1 MAGYCLGRFERLIE
15 HREAAREP
23 NWITGDLLGY
33 NKTVAVP
40 LASTTE
46 NGQEKIFGPLQQSD
60 LLKPF
65 LMDIA
70 KHGLKYAYEKYDEQV
85 KPVVGSEKTEH
96 PKDVIIVGAGMAGL
110 VAAHE
115 LKRAGH
121 NVTILESRE
130 RVGGRIK
137 TYDHKD
143 GFKQGLHAD
152 GEYITM
158 PLN

>member
-1 MAGYCLGRFERLIE
+1 MAGHCLGKFERLIE
-15 HREAAREP
+15 HREAPREP
-23 NWITGDLLGY
+23 NWTTGDLLGY
-33 NKTVAVP
+33 DATIAVP

-46 NGQEKIFGPLQQSD
+46 TGHEKVYGPLQQSD

-70 KHGLKYAYEKYDEQV
+70 KHGLKYAYEKYSEHL
-85 KPVVGSEKTEH
+85 KPAAGSEKTEH

-121 NVTILESRE
+121 NVKILETQK

-137 TYDHKD
+137 TYGHKD
-143 GFKQGLHAD
+143 GFKQGLHVD
-152 GEYITM
+152 GEFVY
-158 PLN
+158 

>member
-1 MAGYCLGRFERLIE
+1 MAGFCLGKFERLIE
-15 HREAAREP
+15 HREAPREP
-23 NWITGDLLGY
+23 NWTTGDLLGY
-33 NKTVAVP
+33 DATIAVP

-46 NGQEKIFGPLQQSD
+46 TGHEKVYGPLQQSD

-70 KHGLKYAYEKYDEQV
+70 KHGLKYAYEKYSEHL
-85 KPVVGSEKTEH
+85 KPAAGSEKTEH

-121 NVTILESRE
+121 NVKILETQK

-143 GFKQGLHAD
+143 GFKQGLHVD
-152 GEYITM
+152 GEFVY
-158 PLN
+158 